1 MGFASDI
8 ANKVRGFF
16 SKDKETAAKQ
26 LSRGVSADRFSGSAS
41 DLLNT
46 VGVDGLS
53 EFLRLDSDLL
63 ARYADYEDMDDYPE
77 LAAALDIL
85 ADDATQPNTP
95 INRTM
100 WVTSKDQ
107 TVAQTLDDL
116 YHRTLRM
123 DEEIW
128 EIARNLVKYGNNY
141 EELLITGNGVVGLN
155 FLPSPTMR
163 RVEADKGELLG
174 FVQDYKGKYVWT
186 PQEFDAALKQRGVAA
201 TPNLMTPSGVASKV
215 TAFEGWEVAHYRLR
229 GKYRRSLYGYSALE
243 PARWIWKRLV
253 LLEDAALIYRLQRA
267 PERFAFYIDVGDLP
281 PQEALGYVN
290 RVRQQF
296 KKKKWVNPST
306 GRVDMKFDPLS
317 QDEDFFVPSR
327 KGSDSARI
335 ETLGAPQWQSMEDI
349 EYFRDKM
356 FAAIKVPKAYL
367 AQEAGVARAVLS
379 SEDVRFARTVLRI
392 QRELTNGS
400 RKIGRVHLS
409 ALGIDPARVDWD
421 LNMTVPSAVF
431 ELAQME
437 VRNARADLANRM
449 REFVSMH
456 WMLSNVFALSDK
468 EIETIFNQRA
478 EDDARVAV
486 SQAQAQAAQ
495 QAVMS
500 AVPGGMPGAEAGV
513 EVGAEAGAEPDAE
526 AGAAP
531 ESVQVTARA
540 LREGKILLSPG
551 ARSTRS
557 RPLSERELFAGDRES
572 ERRATEKLDAL
583 MKSDRR
589 VAARVEELR
598 GLMTDLKAAVGSRRR

>member
-1 MGFASDI
+1 MGFASDV
-8 ANKVRGFF
+8 ANKVRGYF

-26 LSRGVSADRFSGSAS
+26 LSKGVSADRFTGSAS
-41 DLLNT
+41 DLLNS
-46 VGVDGLS
+46 VGVDGLA

-63 ARYADYEDMDDYPE
+63 SRFSDYEDMDDYPE

-85 ADDATQPNTP
+85 ADDSTQPNTP

-100 WVTSKDQ
+100 WVTSKDA
-107 TVAQTLDDL
+107 TTAQTLDDL
-116 YHRTLRM
+116 FHRTLRF

-128 EIARNLVKYGNNY
+128 EIARNLVKYGNDY
-141 EELLITGNGVVGLN
+141 EELLVTGNGVVGLN
-155 FLPSPTMR
+155 FLPSPTVR

-186 PQEFDAALKQRGVAA
+186 PQEFDQLLKSRGSVPVASNASSPSNVAA
-201 TPNLMTPSGVASKV
+201 RV
-215 TAFEGWEVAHYRLR
+215 TGFEGWEVAHFRLR
-229 GKYRRSLYGYSALE
+229 GKFRRSLYGYSALE

-281 PQEALGYVN
+281 PQEALAYVN

-306 GRVDMKFDPLS
+306 GRVDLKFDPLS
-317 QDEDFFVPSR
+317 QDEDFFVPTR
-327 KGSDSARI
+327 KGTDSARI
-335 ETLGAPQWQSMEDI
+335 DTLGAPQWQAMDDI

-367 AQEAGVARAVLS
+367 GQEAGVARAVLS

-392 QRELTNGS
+392 QRELKNGS
-400 RKIGRVHLS
+400 RKIARVHLS
-409 ALGIDPARVDWD
+409 AVGIDPSRVDYE

-449 REFVSMH
+449 REFVSMK
-456 WMLSNVFALSDK
+456 WLLSNVFALSDT
-468 EIETIFNQRA
+468 EIETIFTQRT
-478 EDDARVAV
+478 EDESRASV
-486 SQAQAQAAQ
+486 SMAQAQAAQ

-500 AVPGGMPGAEAGV
+500 GIPQGM
-513 EVGAEAGAEPDAE
+513 
-526 AGAAP
+526 AP
-531 ESVQVTARA
+531 EGDMPPPEDATQPAGESASTIARA
-540 LREGKILLSPG
+540 LHDGKILVSPG
-551 ARSTRS
+551 TRS
-557 RPLSERELFAGDRES
+557 QRSRGISERELFAGDKES
-572 ERRATEKLDAL
+572 ERRADAKLDQL
-583 MKSDRR
+583 LKTDRH
-589 VAARVEELR
+589 VAARVEEIR
-598 GLMTDLKAAVGSRRR
+598 GLVTDLKMATARNGRR